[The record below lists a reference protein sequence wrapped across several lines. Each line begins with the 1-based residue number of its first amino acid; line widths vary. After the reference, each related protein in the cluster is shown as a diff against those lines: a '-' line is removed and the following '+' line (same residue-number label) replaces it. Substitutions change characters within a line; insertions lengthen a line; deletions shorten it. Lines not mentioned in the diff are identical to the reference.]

1 MKMPSPLNPV
11 SKIVGMQPPS
21 KRQKVAESGHD
32 GGGEDNEHQTIS
44 SDEYARAVLDLVR
57 MG

>member
-1 MKMPSPLNPV
+1 MPSPLNPV